1 MLCWNTATLST
12 AQSKIHLSF
21 HTFFNQMHFT
31 FWFLGRISMLSLT
44 QLFCSGLL
52 LLCLQRAAEIKLAYE
67 QQHNSYVAVWQPME
81 TTWWSKTKNLKQTC
95 SSSLNYPM
103 CPNIFNSSSNRR
115 KTLEHFLGIFD
126 SIYIVRTCCWLNA
139 FLYNTQEWRRYSP
152 KKVRIPSPS
161 VCFCLVLFYSSK
173 ILMFSFS
180 GFSRLPIFKRKERFL
195 KQ

>member
-52 LLCLQRAAEIKLAYE
+52 LLCLQCAAEIKLAYE

-81 TTWWSKTKNLKQTC
+81 TTWWSKTKNLKKTC

-126 SIYIVRTCCWLNA
+126 SIYIVRT
-139 FLYNTQEWRRYSP
+139 FLLLAECIPLQYTGMEKVFSKKGENTFS
-152 KKVRIPSPS
+152 IS
-161 VCFCLVLFYSSK
+161 LFLSSS
-173 ILMFSFS
+173 ILQ
-180 GFSRLPIFKRKERFL
+180 L
-195 KQ
+195 